1 MKFTKY
7 INSQAFPNYN
17 QVEEKDCGPTC
28 LKIIAKHYGKLL
40 NIQTLR
46 NLSETTR
53 EGSSLLNLSDA
64 AEKIGFRSLGV
75 KLDLGQ
81 LQEAPLPCVLH
92 WNNDHYVVLYK
103 CPLTP
108 KVGILRGLFKQ
119 NTNYLISDPAIGLIE
134 YTQEEFLKFW
144 IGNNATETTEEGI
157 TLLLEPT
164 PKFYSPVAHK
174 GGKVDV
180 EIDDEKSF
188 FESPL
193 WGLGAYILPY
203 KSFIIQLSI
212 GLLAGSLL
220 QLVFPFLTQSVVDV
234 GIQNQ
239 NISFVY
245 MVLMAQLFLFFGR
258 TALELIRS
266 WILLH
271 LSARINISLISD
283 FFIKL
288 MNLPISFF
296 DVRMTGD
303 IMQRIN
309 DHHRIERI
317 LTTSSLDVLFSLINM
332 VIMGGVLAYYN
343 LKIFAVF
350 FAGSLLYFVWVTLFL
365 KRRAKLDYKRFAE
378 VSQEQSKV
386 IELINGM
393 QEIKLH
399 NAEKQK
405 RWGWEFIQARL
416 FKVSIKGMVLEQTQ
430 TIGSNFINE
439 LKNIIIIFLSAK
451 LVIDGQITLGMMLAI
466 SSIVGNL
473 NGPIV
478 QLINFIREAQDAKI
492 SLARLSEIHEK
503 EDEVQNDD
511 EKTNDIPENADL
523 VLKDVSFRY
532 IGSDI
537 NVLDNLNLTI
547 PSNKITAIVGT
558 SGSGKTTLMKLLLK
572 FYEPNSGEISLSPA
586 LSKGEGVEP
595 QSDANEFSDDTIQ
608 NNIHNNLS
616 SVTSPSPLGKV
627 GLGLISQKPWRNH
640 IGSVMQEGYIFSDTI
655 ANNIAI
661 GVDIIDKKRLLYAAD
676 VANIKDF
683 IEDYPLGFNTKIG
696 MEGVGMSTGQK
707 QRLLIA
713 RAVYKNPEMLFFDE
727 ATSALD
733 ANNEK
738 EIMRKLDIFFKNK
751 TVVVIAHRLSTVM
764 NADQIVVLE
773 KGKIIEIGNHESLVA
788 KKGSYFELVR
798 NQLQLGS

>member
-1 MKFTKY
+1 MKVFPTY
-7 INSQAFPNYN
+7 IQADS
-17 QVEEKDCGPTC
+17 KDCGPTC
-28 LKIIAKHYGKLL
+28 LKIISKHYGKVL

-53 EGSSLLNLSDA
+53 EGSNLLNVSDA

-75 KLDLGQ
+75 KLDLAR
-81 LQEAPLPCVLH
+81 LQEVPLPCVLH

-108 KVGILRGLFKQ
+108 EGGILKCLFKE

-157 TLLLEPT
+157 ALLLEPT
-164 PKFYSPVAHK
+164 PKFYQS
-174 GGKVDV
+174 
-180 EIDDEKSF
+180 E
-188 FESPL
+188 FEEESNNVFGF
-193 WGLGAYILPY
+193 GLLFKYILPY

-350 FAGSLLYFVWVTLFL
+350 FLGSVMYFVWVTLFL

-451 LVIDGQITLGMMLAI
+451 LVIDGQITLGMMMAI

-532 IGSDI
+532 IGSDV
-537 NVLDNLNLTI
+537 NVLDNLNLII

-572 FYEPNSGEISLSPA
+572 FYEPNSGEICLTPSRLLSGLKKERGA
-586 LSKGEGVEP
+586 ESQK
-595 QSDANEFSDDTIQ
+595 SDVNEFSYDISQ
-608 NNIHNNLS
+608 NNIDNNWS
-616 SVTSPSPLGKV
+616 SVSAPSPLGNV
-627 GLGLISQKPWRNH
+627 GLGKISQKPWRNH

-661 GVDIIDKKRLLYAAD
+661 GVDIIDKERLLYAAD

-683 IEDYPLGFNTKIG
+683 IEEYPLGFNTKIG

>member
-1 MKFTKY
+1 MS
-7 INSQAFPNYN
+7 NRFPFYKQHDAN
-17 QVEEKDCGPTC
+17 DCGPTC
-28 LKIIAKHYGKLL
+28 LKIIAKHYGKAI
-40 NIQTLR
+40 NIQHLR
-46 NLSETTR
+46 SLSESTR
-53 EGSSLLNLSDA
+53 EGSNLLNISDA
-64 AEKIGFRSLGV
+64 AEKIGLRSLGV
-75 KLDLGQ
+75 KITLDKLA
-81 LQEAPLPCVLH
+81 EVPLPCILH
-92 WNNDHYVVLYK
+92 WNKNHYVVLYK
-103 CPLTP
+103 I
-108 KVGILRGLFKQ
+108 KKRI
-119 NTNYLISDPAIGLIE
+119 YYISDPAIGLIN
-134 YTQEEFLKFW
+134 YSAEEFLKFW
-144 IGNNATETTEEGI
+144 IGNNAKETTEEGI
-157 TLLLEPT
+157 ALLLEPT
-164 PKFYSPVAHK
+164 PKFYQSEFDK
-174 GGKVDV
+174 
-180 EIDDEKSF
+180 DDKKAFGFSLLF
-188 FESPL
+188 K
-193 WGLGAYILPY
+193 YIFPY
-203 KSFIIQLSI
+203 KSFILQLII

-220 QLVFPFLTQSVVDV
+220 ELIFPFLTQSIVDV

-239 NISFVY
+239 NIHFIY
-245 MVLMAQLFLFFGR
+245 LILFAQLFLFFGK

-271 LSARINISLISD
+271 LSSRINISLISD

-317 LTTSSLDVLFSLINM
+317 LTTSSLNVLFSLINM
-332 VIMGGVLAYYN
+332 LIMGGVLAYYN

-350 FAGSLLYFVWVTLFL
+350 FAGSFLYFLWVILFL
-365 KRRAKLDYKRFAE
+365 KRREKLDYKRFAE

-416 FKVSIKGMVLEQTQ
+416 FKVSMKGLVLEQTQ
-430 TIGSNFINE
+430 NIGSNFINE

-451 LVIDGQITLGMMLAI
+451 LVIDGQITLGMMMAV
-466 SSIVGNL
+466 SSIVGSL
-473 NGPIV
+473 NGPV
-478 QLINFIREAQDAKI
+478 LQLISFIREVQDAKI

-503 EDEVQNDD
+503 EDETQQ
-511 EKTNDIPENADL
+511 EETQTHEIPENADIEIKKL
-523 VLKDVSFRY
+523 SFRY

-537 NVLDNLNLTI
+537 SVLEDLNLTI
-547 PSNKITAIVGT
+547 PANKVTAIVGT

-572 FYEPNSGEISLSPA
+572 FYEPNSGEIVIDKTPL
-586 LSKGEGVEP
+586 K
-595 QSDANEFSDDTIQ
+595 TIAQ
-608 NNIHNNLS
+608 KSWRSH
-616 SVTSPSPLGKV
+616 V
-627 GLGLISQKPWRNH
+627 GT
-640 IGSVMQEGYIFSDTI
+640 VMQEGYIFSDTI

-661 GVDIIDKKRLLYAAD
+661 GVDIIDKERLVYAAN

-683 IEDYPLGFNTKIG
+683 IQDYPLGYNTKIG

-738 EIMRKLDIFFKNK
+738 EIMEKLDIFFKNK

-773 KGKIIEIGNHESLVA
+773 KGKIVEIGNHKELVDL
-788 KKGSYFELVR
+788 KGSYYELVR
-798 NQLQLGS
+798 NQLQLGN